1 MPTAKHGNARCTTP
15 ILYSNS
21 KGTFSNL
28 SEAEK
33 WAREN
38 LQGKSAVNNFT
49 GDTIS
54 ISRKSVKEMLA
65 PKFTKSVN
73 EKTHMAA
80 LQSVLDFIETGIPAE
95 IHPDTHGRD
104 FDVMRLYNAIE
115 INGHIYRV
123 KSTVRKVKQGDNY
136 YTYEIQEMELLEDT
150 QDALGLLNA
159 IDGRQL
165 NSNNSI
171 TGAKLLKGV
180 KKTNSNEDFYPTP
193 ALPTA

>member
-1 MPTAKHGNARCTTP
+1 
-15 ILYSNS
+15 
-21 KGTFSNL
+21 
-28 SEAEK
+28 
-33 WAREN
+33 
-38 LQGKSAVNNFT
+38 
-49 GDTIS
+49 
-54 ISRKSVKEMLA
+54 ML
-65 PKFTKSVN
+65 N
-73 EKTHMAA
+73 EKTLNKSESISTHLAA
-80 LQSVLDFIETGIPAE
+80 LQSVLDFIATGIPAE

-180 KKTNSNEDFYPTP
+180 KKTNSNEDI
-193 ALPTA
+193 LPDTRIAYSINRLRNIGRGAVGKYAMSGNDACCGT